1 MDSLSN
7 CRCISDSLSGDVSGV
22 SGIFGFQLLAY
33 VGDNLVEG
41 DNPQLVVEVE
51 ALGGTLEEELPPLLQ
66 HMFVLYNNLIV
77 LHLLVAAEPQELE
90 RCLVFVAQGLVQL
103 VDDVI

>member
-33 VGDNLVEG
+33 VGDNLLEG
-41 DNPQLVVEVE
+41 DNPQLVVQVE
-51 ALGGTLEEELPPLLQ
+51 ELGGAVEQWAQLL
-66 HMFVLYNNLIV
+66 YAI
-77 LHLLVAAEPQELE
+77 EKS
-90 RCLVFVAQGLVQL
+90 
-103 VDDVI
+103 